1 MHYYA
6 TMHIINIP
14 AETIFQAL
22 SDPIRLRIIRL
33 LSTTDEEA
41 CLCEFVDSLLEPQ
54 YKLSR
59 HIKSLKQAGL
69 LSASKDGRWIYHR
82 LVISTDYLKHLYQT
96 ILMLP
101 DNEGQYAQDLK
112 RFQKRMSLRDSG
124 RCHVGI
130 QNKNFIHVTIHHEE
144 LSIPIFCDI
153 YLRI

>member
-1 MHYYA
+1 MHYCA

-33 LSTTDEEA
+33 LSTTNEEA
-41 CLCEFVDSLLEPQ
+41 CLCELVDSLLEPQ

-59 HIKSLKQAGL
+59 HIKNLKQAGL

-96 ILMLP
+96 VLMFP
-101 DNEGQYAQDLK
+101 DKESQYAQDLK
-112 RFQKRMSLRDSG
+112 RFKKRMSLRDSG

-130 QNKNFIHVTIHHEE
+130 QNRDFQTETVRK
-144 LSIPIFCDI
+144 
-153 YLRI
+153 